1 MGEGGLRRLGEPR
14 PADVRAGPDGRPRVV
29 DGQVVDAVVATWL
42 LEDRWWTDAP
52 LRRRMWEVV
61 TVRGRVTVV
70 YRDLVGGRWW
80 RSR

>member
-1 MGEGGLRRLGEPR
+1 
-14 PADVRAGPDGRPRVV
+14 VV